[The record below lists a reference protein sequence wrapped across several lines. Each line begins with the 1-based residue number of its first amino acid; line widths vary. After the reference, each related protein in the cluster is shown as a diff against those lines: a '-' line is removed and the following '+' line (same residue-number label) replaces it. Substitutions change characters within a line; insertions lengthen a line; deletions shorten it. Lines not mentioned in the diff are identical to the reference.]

1 MDMKKLL
8 KVVFFWITYLTCSLS
23 MATYHGCGPC
33 GEVSEK
39 TMRMSAIGEASR
51 NKFGNDKNKVKFS
64 LGRKLKN
71 AFMHINGFL

>member
-1 MDMKKLL
+1 
-8 KVVFFWITYLTCSLS
+8 

-39 TMRMSAIGEASR
+39 TMRMSVIGEASR
-51 NKFGNDKNKVKFS
+51 NKFGNYKNKV
-64 LGRKLKN
+64 KN

>member
-1 MDMKKLL
+1 
-8 KVVFFWITYLTCSLS
+8 

-39 TMRMSAIGEASR
+39 TMRMSVIGEASR

-64 LGRKLKN
+64 LGRKLVY
-71 AFMHINGFL
+71 GPRRRGY